1 MSVTDQLKRWRRG
14 RAAEKW
20 IHVLHSG
27 AKPHE
32 PAGIMRT
39 IIVILLSLSMTL
51 PRALPAL
58 AQEFRKWEA
67 KIAEYKQW
75 LDSLG
80 PKGVLFWVRLD
91 ARHRPHR
98 LYLGEGFFRADARTQ
113 EQFVETY
120 SSYLAGHPEKSMLI
134 DLFDAATN
142 NPVGEYGWGGFK
154 LYSQSVR
161 SSERARK

>member
-1 MSVTDQLKRWRRG
+1 
-14 RAAEKW
+14 
-20 IHVLHSG
+20 
-27 AKPHE
+27 
-32 PAGIMRT
+32 MRT

-80 PKGVLFWVRLD
+80 PKGALFWVRLD
-91 ARHRPHR
+91 TRHRPHR

>member
-1 MSVTDQLKRWRRG
+1 
-14 RAAEKW
+14 
-20 IHVLHSG
+20 
-27 AKPHE
+27 
-32 PAGIMRT
+32 
-39 IIVILLSLSMTL
+39 
-51 PRALPAL
+51 
-58 AQEFRKWEA
+58 
-67 KIAEYKQW
+67 
-75 LDSLG
+75 
-80 PKGVLFWVRLD
+80 VLFWVRLD